1 MDESL
6 VEKAEMSGKWA
17 KKRERARGANAAH
30 KNENNPRSV
39 DDKMCPS
46 LSRLHF
52 TFGLF
57 RVGVNIDPYSSFTS
71 LPFTTRFRCCARFL
85 FVTED
90 ALIFAVS
97 VSERAC

>member
-17 KKRERARGANAAH
+17 EKRERARGANAAH
-30 KNENNPRSV
+30 KNENKPRSV
-39 DDKMCPS
+39 GDKMCPS

-57 RVGVNIDPYSSFTS
+57 RVGVNIDSPL
-71 LPFTTRFRCCARFL
+71 LPHFA
-85 FVTED
+85 
-90 ALIFAVS
+90 ALYDKIPMLREIPLRDGGRLDF
-97 VSERAC
+97 CGCGQ